1 MRFMINSA
9 YITGFAVEI
18 IKCNSLKV
26 LSIEG
31 GT

>member
-1 MRFMINSA
+1 MRFMINNA
-9 YITGFAVEI
+9 YFIGFAVEI

-26 LSIEG
+26 LCIEG